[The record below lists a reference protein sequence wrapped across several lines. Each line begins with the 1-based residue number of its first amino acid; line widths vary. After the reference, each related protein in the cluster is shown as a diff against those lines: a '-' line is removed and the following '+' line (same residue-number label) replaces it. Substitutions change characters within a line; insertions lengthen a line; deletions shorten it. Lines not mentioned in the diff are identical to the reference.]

1 MNKIISKEFK
11 LNDRVLLSIIDI
23 DDLDNDFIKILD
35 DNFVSICEGNSGSK
49 LEIVK
54 KRVVDLFSTKNYD
67 WILGATAEFFIHL
80 YIRTNGYK
88 QECMYL
94 NLEENSIKKG
104 FDGFYSRNNETWLM
118 ESKAGS
124 IDSKNVT
131 HSGKVI
137 LAMNDLTK
145 KVSGKDKTGK
155 REKPNNPWQE
165 AYAHAGHCD
174 IGTAKEIR
182 YSLKTLA
189 DNFVIGKYKTID
201 EFNTMPCGTVFL
213 SGTWKQFDHENI
225 KETINQLEHKL
236 LGKQVHV
243 ICVTN
248 KSVKLFINY
257 INGRINNESK

>member
-1 MNKIISKEFK
+1 MDKIICKRFK
-11 LNDRVLLSIIDI
+11 INERILLSIIDI
-23 DDLDNDFIKILD
+23 QDLNNDIIKILD
-35 DNFVSICEGNSGSK
+35 ENFVSICEGNSGSK

-54 KRVVDLFSTKNYD
+54 QRVIDLFSTKNRD

-80 YIRTNGYK
+80 YIRINGYK

-104 FDGFYSRNNETWLM
+104 FDGFYSKNNETWLM

-124 IDSKNVT
+124 IDSKNIT

-145 KVSGKDKTGK
+145 KVSGNDKTGK
-155 REKPNNPWQE
+155 RGKPNNPWQE

-182 YSLKTLA
+182 SSLKALA
-189 DNFVIGKYKTID
+189 DKFVIGKYKTIE
-201 EFNTMPCGTVFL
+201 EFNTMPCGTIFL
-213 SGTWKQFDHENI
+213 SRIWKQFDHENI
-225 KETINQLEHKL
+225 KETINQLENKL

-248 KSVKLFINY
+248 KSVTLFIDY
-257 INGRINNESK
+257 INGRITNESI